1 MKPKTSPYRKILEKK
16 AEEVRH
22 SMSAQK
28 AAQVV
33 SRLDIPSDEGDL
45 SQQHHEEWIFLNRN
59 TIDMKLLRE
68 IADALH
74 RMDTDQYG
82 VCPECEEPISAQAPG
97 RGAVGALLRDLP
109 GADRGPHRRWRGDR
123 RISGSRPMTLVDL
136 RKLAIRKQSKIRFA
150 LRNGME
156 CVISEDGIARVP
168 ALKAVPDFNLE
179 QELAARHG
187 RSSWKPWFLPGRRTR
202 PNRSPC
208 RWAARN

>member
-45 SQQHHEEWIFLNRN
+45 SQHHHEEWIFLNRN

-74 RMDTDQYG
+74 RMDIGQYG
-82 VCPECEEPISAQAPG
+82 VCPECEEPISAK
-97 RGAVGALLRDLP
+97 RLDAVPWARYCVTCQE
-109 GADRGPHRRWRGDR
+109 ADRRPDRRRRSDR

-136 RKLAIRKQSKIRFA
+136 RKLAIRKQSKIRFT

-156 CVISEDGIARVP
+156 CVDLRGRNCARARAQISSGFQPGTGTGGAP
-168 ALKAVPDFNLE
+168 P
-179 QELAARHG
+179 
-187 RSSWKPWFLPGRRTR
+187 RSSWKP
-202 PNRSPC
+202 
-208 RWAARN
+208 